1 MSKKT
6 GIVAFA
12 SGILAGAT
20 ALFFSKEE
28 NRTKA
33 KILAKTAKTKVSEA
47 KAEYQKDPKK
57 FKAKVKRQGAALAKK
72 ALKQARSQL
81 RVTTK
86 KVMAKRRVAVH
97 KLVAKKPLA
106 KKKTATNH
114 PKGVVFDRR

>member
-20 ALFFSKEE
+20 ALFFSKEA

-33 KILAKTAKTKVSEA
+33 KELAKTASAKVSQA

-72 ALKQARSQL
+72 ALKQAKAEL
-81 RVTTK
+81 RATTK
-86 KVMAKRRVAVH
+86 KVLAKRRVAVR
-97 KLVAKKPLA
+97 KPDAKKPLA